1 MAEPYSG
8 GFYVLS
14 VTRIARRWPALLY
27 KHTTYCSGQ
36 RMKEL
41 HTVRMPDSFIR
52 TLRLKVR
59 PESYPWLNAAAV
71 EVNQVFNY
79 ANEISYATARR
90 TDLKRKWLSGFD
102 LCALTAG
109 ATEYFERIGADTIQ
123 RVCVEY
129 AQKRAAAQ
137 RLKLRWRVSR
147 GARRSLGW
155 IPLKAASLKRKG
167 KTVRFC
173 GKTFRVFEPE
183 RLDGVKWQQGCFA
196 QDAVGDWWLCLP
208 VTVAVESTVAP
219 KEAVGIDLGLKDAAV
234 TSDGERLEA
243 LRFYRNARSKLGRLQ
258 RRGHLRQAKR
268 LHRRIRRRRQD
279 ACHKFSR
286 SIVNTYQNIVV
297 GDVSPLKLAKTRMAT
312 AVLDTG
318 WGTLRQMLQ
327 FKGAHAGRSVR
338 IVNERNTSRGCSNCG
353 ALSGPSG
360 LRQLAVRQW
369 VCVNCGESHDRDV
382 NSARNML
389 IVGSR
394 CGTSVSGNE
403 SSPQARAPSQ
413 TPRLRKA
420 GLRALRAAA

>member
-1 MAEPYSG
+1 
-8 GFYVLS
+8 
-14 VTRIARRWPALLY
+14 
-27 KHTTYCSGQ
+27 
-36 RMKEL
+36 
-41 HTVRMPDSFIR
+41 VRMPDLLIR

-59 PESYPWLNAAAV
+59 PESYPWLNAAAI
-71 EVNQVFNY
+71 EVNQVYNY
-79 ANEISYATARR
+79 VNEISYATARR

-102 LCALTAG
+102 LCTLTAG
-109 ATEYFERIGADTIQ
+109 ATEYFEHIGADTIQ

-129 AQKRAAAQ
+129 AQKRVAAQ
-137 RLKLRWRVSR
+137 RLPTSRRGRFVGFPTLRFGQKLRWRVSR

-167 KTVRFC
+167 NAVRFC

-208 VTVAVESTVAP
+208 VTVAEESTVAP

-243 LRFYRNARSKLGRLQ
+243 IRFYRNARSKLGMLQ

-286 SIVNTYQNIVV
+286 KIVNTYQNIVV
-297 GDVSPLKLAKTRMAT
+297 GDVSSLKLAKTRMAT

-318 WGTLRQMLQ
+318 WGMLRQMLLY
-327 FKGAHAGRSVR
+327 KGEHAGRSVT
-338 IVNERNTSRGCSNCG
+338 IVNERNTTRGCSNCG
-353 ALSGPSG
+353 APSGPSG
-360 LRQLAVRQW
+360 LRQLVVRQW

-382 NSARNML
+382 NAARNIL
-389 IVGSR
+389 IAGSR
-394 CGTSVSGNE
+394 CGTPVSGNE
-403 SSPQARAPSQ
+403 SLSEERAPSQ
-413 TPRLRKA
+413 TSRLRKA
-420 GLRALRAAA
+420 GSHALRAAA